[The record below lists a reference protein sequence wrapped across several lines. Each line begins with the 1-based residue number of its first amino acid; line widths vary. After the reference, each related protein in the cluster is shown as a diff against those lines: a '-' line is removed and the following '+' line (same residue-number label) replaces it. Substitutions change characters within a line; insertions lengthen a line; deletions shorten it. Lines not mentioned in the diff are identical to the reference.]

1 MAAGCAPR
9 VPSAV
14 LVREG
19 RSIFQNLEGESF
31 PEFHARGAEQCA
43 NRLGGASLTTDYF
56 SEVFG
61 MDSQFKNGDLGTF
74 DCFDL
79 NPLWVID

>member
-1 MAAGCAPR
+1 
-9 VPSAV
+9 
-14 LVREG
+14 
-19 RSIFQNLEGESF
+19 
-31 PEFHARGAEQCA
+31 
-43 NRLGGASLTTDYF
+43 LTTDYF